1 MMCHVALH
9 AKLAHVVSRRP
20 WWVVAAWVIAAAAIV
35 FAAPGLGG
43 VTTSDQSSF
52 LPATAESSRAAA
64 LAPERTSAALI
75 VVTRADGG
83 RLNDADLAAL
93 TPLAR
98 RLDDQRPPGV
108 VAVAHDPAANV
119 ARNREVALITA
130 TFAGAPEDQVTEDA
144 TAAVRDTLAS
154 ALRGTGLAAGVT
166 GETAIVLDNQRSIA
180 DAERTVTIVTVG
192 LIVVLLLLIFR
203 SPLAAA
209 LPLLAVGL
217 VLVVSTKVI
226 AAAATV
232 FGFEVGQE
240 MPILLTVV
248 LFGIGTDYLLF
259 LLFRFRERLRAGD
272 EPRAAVVTAVE
283 RVGEAISSAA
293 LAVIA
298 AFGALV
304 LATMGFFTTLGPA
317 LAVGVAVMLL
327 AALTLA
333 PAVLTLLGR
342 RVFWP
347 TRPAPSAA
355 PRGRAAAVGR
365 LVAHHPVKIVATAL
379 LLLGGLSVGLAT
391 LSTDYDP
398 IGQLPPGT
406 ESARAFDD
414 LQRGFPAGALQPT
427 EVYLHAADR
436 ALTEAEVAGFARAL
450 AGSGTPLPPRL
461 ADDGRTAAVPLILD
475 LPPFDTAALDLVEGP
490 LRDTARAAAPPGT
503 EVVVGGQTM
512 AYADVRAATE
522 RDLTVVFPVAAALFV
537 VILAAL
543 LRSLVKPLYLVAFVV
558 LGFAA
563 TLGATALTFAGG
575 LSFIIPI
582 IVYLF
587 VTAIGT
593 DYNILMTARLREEL
607 REGRP
612 PSEAVARAVAHAG
625 PSIAAAALILAGTF
639 GSLLISGVPFFVE
652 IGFAV
657 TLGIVLVSVVVSI
670 FLVPAVT
677 VLAPGK
683 VDILPAEPGDAS
695 QAREIASGVPR
706 RR

>member
-1 MMCHVALH
+1 MVGRRG
-9 AKLAHVVSRRP
+9 VV
-20 WWVVAAWVIAAAAIV
+20 VAAAAIV

-75 VVTRADGG
+75 VVTRADG
-83 RLNDADLAAL
+83 RPLTDADLAAL
-93 TPLAR
+93 TPLAH
-98 RLDDQRPPGV
+98 RLDGQRPPGV
-108 VAVAHDPAANV
+108 VAVTHDPAANV

-130 TFAGAPEDQVTEDA
+130 TFTGAPEDQVTKDA
-144 TAAVRDTLAS
+144 TADVRTKLAS
-154 ALRGTGLAAGVT
+154 ALRGTALAGGVT

-217 VLVVSTKVI
+217 VLVVSTKLI

-272 EPRAAVVTAVE
+272 EPRDAVVTAVE

-317 LAVGVAVMLL
+317 LAIGVAVMLL

-347 TRPAPSAA
+347 TKPAPNATGPHPGRDGRP
-355 PRGRAAAVGR
+355 PRRPPPGQDRRSRAHPPRRAVGR
-365 LVAHHPVKIVATAL
+365 PGDAVH
-379 LLLGGLSVGLAT
+379 GLRPDRSA
-391 LSTDYDP
+391 P
-398 IGQLPPGT
+398 ARH
-406 ESARAFDD
+406 ESAQAFDD

-427 EVYLHAADR
+427 EVYLHADDR
-436 ALTEAEVAGFARAL
+436 ALTEAEVGGFAQAL

-461 ADDGRTAAVPLILD
+461 TEDGRTAAVPLILD

-490 LRDTARAAAPPGT
+490 LRDAARAAAPPGT

-543 LRSLVKPLYLVAFVV
+543 LR
-558 LGFAA
+558 
-563 TLGATALTFAGG
+563 G
-575 LSFIIPI
+575 LASRSIWSRSSCS
-582 IVYLF
+582 
-587 VTAIGT
+587 AS
-593 DYNILMTARLREEL
+593 
-607 REGRP
+607 RP
-612 PSEAVARAVAHAG
+612 PSARPRS
-625 PSIAAAALILAGTF
+625 PSRVDCRSSSRSSCT
-639 GSLLISGVPFFVE
+639 SSSPR
-652 IGFAV
+652 
-657 TLGIVLVSVVVSI
+657 S
-670 FLVPAVT
+670 
-677 VLAPGK
+677 APTTT
-683 VDILPAEPGDAS
+683 S
-695 QAREIASGVPR
+695 
-706 RR
+706 

>member
-1 MMCHVALH
+1 MCHVALH
-9 AKLAHVVSRRP
+9 AKLARVVVRRP
-20 WWVVAAWVIAAAAIV
+20 WWVIAAWLVAAAAIV

-64 LAPERTSAALI
+64 LAPERTSAALV
-75 VVTRADGG
+75 VVTRADG
-83 RLNDADLAAL
+83 RPLTDADLAAL
-93 TPLAR
+93 TPLAH
-98 RLDDQRPPGV
+98 RLDGQRPPGV
-108 VAVAHDPAANV
+108 VAVTHDPAGNV

-130 TFAGAPEDQVTEDA
+130 TFAGAPEEQATKDA
-144 TAAVRDTLAS
+144 TADLRTKVAS
-154 ALRGTGLAAGVT
+154 ALRGTDLTAGVT

-180 DAERTVTIVTVG
+180 DAERTVTIVTVA

-217 VLVVSTKVI
+217 VLVVSTKLI

-272 EPRAAVVTAVE
+272 EPRDAVVTAVE

-317 LAVGVAVMLL
+317 LAIGVAVMLL

-347 TRPAPSAA
+347 TRAT
-355 PRGRAAAVGR
+355 PRAGTRAAAVGR
-365 LVAHHPVKIVATAL
+365 LVAHHPVKVVAAAL
-379 LLLGGLSVGLAT
+379 VLLGGLSAGLAM

-398 IGQLPPGT
+398 ISQLPPGT

-427 EVYLHAADR
+427 EVYLHADDR
-436 ALTEAEVAGFARAL
+436 PLTEAEIAGLTQAL
-450 AGSGTPLPPRL
+450 AGSGTPLPPRVSE
-461 ADDGRTAAVPLILD
+461 DGRTAAVPLILD

-490 LRDTARAAAPPGT
+490 LRDAARAAAPPGT

-543 LRSLVKPLYLVAFVV
+543 LRSIGRPLYLVAFVV

-563 TLGATALTFAGG
+563 TLGATALVFPDG

-593 DYNILMTARLREEL
+593 DYNILMTVRLREEL
-607 REGRP
+607 RDGRP
-612 PSEAVARAVAHAG
+612 PREAVARAVAHAG

-657 TLGIVLVSVVVSI
+657 TLGIVLVSAVVSI
-670 FLVPAVT
+670 LLVPAVT
-677 VLAPGK
+677 ALAPGK
-683 VDILPAEPGDAS
+683 AGILPAEPGDVS
-695 QAREIASGVPR
+695 QAREIASGVSQR
-706 RR
+706 R

>member
-9 AKLAHVVSRRP
+9 AKLAHFVARRP
-20 WWVVAAWVIAAAAIV
+20 WWVVAAWLIAAAAIV

-75 VVTRADGG
+75 VVTRADG
-83 RLNDADLAAL
+83 RPLTDTDLAAL
-93 TPLAR
+93 TPLAH

-130 TFAGAPEDQVTEDA
+130 TFTGAPEDQVTKDA
-144 TAAVRDTLAS
+144 TADVRTKLAS
-154 ALRGTGLAAGVT
+154 ALRGTGLAGGVT

-217 VLVVSTKVI
+217 VLVVSTKLI

-272 EPRAAVVTAVE
+272 EPRDAVVTAVE

-317 LAVGVAVMLL
+317 LAIGVAVMLL

-347 TRPAPSAA
+347 TKPAPGGAT
-355 PRGRAAAVGR
+355 PRTRAATVGR
-365 LVAHHPVKIVATAL
+365 LVARHPVKIVAAAL
-379 LLLGGLSVGLAT
+379 ILLGGLSAGLAM

-406 ESARAFDD
+406 ESAQAFDD

-427 EVYLHAADR
+427 EVYLHADDR
-436 ALTEAEVAGFARAL
+436 ALTEAEVAGFAQAL

-461 ADDGRTAAVPLILD
+461 TEDGRTAAVPLILD

-490 LRDTARAAAPPGT
+490 LRDAARAAAPPGT

-563 TLGATALTFAGG
+563 TLGATALTLRGWTVVHHPDHRVPLRHRDRHRLQHPDDRAPAGG
-575 LSFIIPI
+575 APRGPAAPRGGRPGGRARRPQHRRGRADPRRDVRLPAHLGRA
-582 IVYLF
+582 VLR
-587 VTAIGT
+587 G
-593 DYNILMTARLREEL
+593 NRLR
-607 REGRP
+607 
-612 PSEAVARAVAHAG
+612 
-625 PSIAAAALILAGTF
+625 
-639 GSLLISGVPFFVE
+639 
-652 IGFAV
+652 
-657 TLGIVLVSVVVSI
+657 
-670 FLVPAVT
+670 
-677 VLAPGK
+677 
-683 VDILPAEPGDAS
+683 GDARNR
-695 QAREIASGVPR
+695 ARIGGGLDPPGARGDRARTRKGRHSAW
-706 RR
+706 